1 MSVKFFSK
9 KTAVI
14 AGLAGGTLLACA
26 GLVWYFFFSG
36 FPAERQR
43 NAGFPTGT
51 NRRAGKFLHGRG

>member
-36 FPAERQR
+36 FQLSGSETLVSRPERIE
-43 NAGFPTGT
+43 
-51 NRRAGKFLHGRG
+51 